1 MSTTTSAASLTAAP
15 GRLPADVLGQVDGY
29 LAVGI
34 DPDRA
39 TIFAHSQIEPL
50 NQLLVPLLSQG
61 PQRPA
66 SAGPC
71 SRRRRSE
78 RFSAR
83 RSAARLPGLPTPLP
97 GPGPRH
103 RREGGCGARAG
114 RHVRAVSPW
123 RHLVSHA

>member
-1 MSTTTSAASLTAAP
+1 MIRRSCTGWRQPREAASCPWCASARLRAGRIHVAEVGTSGGHDLQEAPMSTTTSAASLTAAP

-71 SRRRRSE
+71 SRRRR
-78 RFSAR
+78 
-83 RSAARLPGLPTPLP
+83 
-97 GPGPRH
+97 
-103 RREGGCGARAG
+103 
-114 RHVRAVSPW
+114 
-123 RHLVSHA
+123 